1 MGYSPRGRRE
11 SDMTEATEQRGL
23 FLSIM
28 KVVGTLPIFAPSSP
42 SEMEF

>member
-1 MGYSPRGRRE
+1 MSYSPRGRRE
-11 SDMTEATEQRGL
+11 SDMTEATKQQSL